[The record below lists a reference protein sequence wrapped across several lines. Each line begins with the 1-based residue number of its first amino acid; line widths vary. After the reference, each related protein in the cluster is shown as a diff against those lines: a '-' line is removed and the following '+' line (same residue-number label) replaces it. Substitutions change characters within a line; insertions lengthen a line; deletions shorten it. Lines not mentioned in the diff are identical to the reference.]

1 MSKNLIFRI
10 LVAIVA
16 MPIILWIIYQGG
28 GWLFGM
34 VLFLGILG
42 ITEFLLQEGFYFSSL
57 FYWLGLSAVVL
68 SISISTGFL
77 DIAHLIPAFENQTS
91 ALIILLLLVFVI
103 STKLL
108 AIGKLPP
115 RELFRRSSNFMW
127 GVIYIGLLYPFV
139 YKVGEGINGISG
151 GDSLLLLFS
160 VLWISDSSAMG
171 FGKWLGK
178 HKLAPSVS
186 PNKTIEGFIGGIVG
200 SVIVGLGLYFWKFQ
214 NINICHIIIVSL
226 GCSISGQIGDLVE
239 SMWKRSLQIKDSS
252 NIIPGHGGILDRFDS
267 LLFAAPFMY
276 LYFHLM
282 LG

>member
-1 MSKNLIFRI
+1 MSNNLISRI
-10 LVAIVA
+10 LVAIA
-16 MPIILWIIYQGG
+16 AIPIILWIIYQGG
-28 GWLFGM
+28 VWLFGM
-34 VLFLGILG
+34 VLLLAILS
-42 ITEFLLQEGFYFSSL
+42 ITEFLFQEGFYPSSVY
-57 FYWLGLSAVVL
+57 YWLGISAVIL
-68 SISISTGFL
+68 SISISTGFF
-77 DIAHLIPAFENQTS
+77 DVINLIPAFENEMS

-115 RELFRRSSNFMW
+115 QELFRQSSNFLW

-151 GDSLLLLFS
+151 GDSLLLLFAI
-160 VLWISDSSAMG
+160 LWIGDSSAMG

-186 PNKTIEGFIGGIVG
+186 PNKTIEGFIGGIIG
-200 SVIVGLGLYFWKFQ
+200 SVIVGLVLYFWKFN
-214 NINICHIIIVSL
+214 NIHILHIIIVSF

-252 NIIPGHGGILDRFDS
+252 NLIPGHGGILDRFDS

>member
-1 MSKNLIFRI
+1 MSKNLISRI
-10 LVAIVA
+10 IVAFVA
-16 MPIILWIIYQGG
+16 MPLILWIIYQGG
-28 GWLFGM
+28 VWLFGM
-34 VLFLGILG
+34 VLFLAVLG
-42 ITEFLLQEGFYFSSL
+42 ITEFLLQEGFYPSSSY
-57 FYWLGLSAVVL
+57 FWLGLTAVIL
-68 SISISTGFL
+68 SISITSGFI
-77 DIAHLIPAFENQTS
+77 DIQSLIPAFENEMS
-91 ALIILLLLVFVI
+91 ALVILLLLVFVI

-115 RELFRRSSNFMW
+115 QELFRRSSHFLW

-151 GDSLLLLFS
+151 GDSLLLLFAL
-160 VLWISDSSAMG
+160 LWIGDTSAMG

-186 PNKTIEGFIGGIVG
+186 PNKTVEGFIGGTIG
-200 SVIVGLGLYFWKFQ
+200 ALAVGLILYFWKFQ
-214 NINICHIIIVSL
+214 NIHIIHIIIVTL
-226 GCSISGQIGDLVE
+226 GCSVSGQIGDLVE

-252 NIIPGHGGILDRFDS
+252 SLIPGHGGVLDRFDS

-276 LYFHLM
+276 LYFNLM